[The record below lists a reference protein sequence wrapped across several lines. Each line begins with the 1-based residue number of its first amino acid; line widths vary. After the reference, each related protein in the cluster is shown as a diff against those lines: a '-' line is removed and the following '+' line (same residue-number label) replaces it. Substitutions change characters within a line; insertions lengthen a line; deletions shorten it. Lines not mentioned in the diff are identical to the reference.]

1 MNNGEQKEDKIKTFT
16 LQFLDSKLRQ
26 IESIAGK
33 RKIKSF
39 ILEAIE
45 DKIARESKLS

>member
-1 MNNGEQKEDKIKTFT
+1 MDKIVSYPI
-16 LQFLDSKLRQ
+16 QFLNSKLRQ
-26 IESIAGK
+26 IEKVAGK

-45 DKIARESKLS
+45 EKLERSKNEGTC